1 MDILKDIDKFVDE
14 NKNKIIKFFADCIAI
29 KSYTCNEKEMADF
42 LLNFFQRN
50 NIHAFRTKRGSVLSI
65 ITPKRQ
71 ELENDFGHYLDSPFE
86 AIRHH
91 ISFLKENNI
100 NILCYNAHMDIVGE
114 GDSKLWTSDPFSL
127 DIREGKIYGRGTCDM
142 KCSLV
147 AMTQAMIFAN
157 NSDLKV
163 KNAILGCFVTE
174 EEAAE
179 GLAFEE
185 IIVELGIIPDFVIL
199 GEPTGNKISLG
210 QRGKVKFTIE
220 ATGKRAHS
228 SVPEKGINAIYPL
241 SEDLLVID
249 KFNQEEFK
257 NFADDVVKRNSV
269 VVTKVITEPDDSSS
283 VISFAKADVIARL
296 AKGETFSSL
305 ICKLSA
311 YPTWKDLKYNV
322 ETYNK
327 PSYTGIVKDWKTE
340 HKAWLTDKDNF
351 FVKKLSYSI
360 ENVIDQKV
368 DYTIWPFSTDG
379 VLSASRCNI
388 PTVGF
393 GAGFE
398 SVCHIVDEYVD
409 EKKFFDSLKVYLILI
424 FC

>member
-1 MDILKDIDKFVDE
+1 MNILKDIDSFVD
-14 NKNKIIKFFADCIAI
+14 NNRDKIIKFFADCIAI
-29 KSYTCNEKEMADF
+29 KSYTCQEKEMADF
-42 LLNFFQRN
+42 LLNFFKEN
-50 NIHAFRTKRGSVLSI
+50 HIYAFRTKRGSVLSI
-65 ITPKRQ
+65 VTPKKQ
-71 ELENDFGHYLDSPFE
+71 ELETDFANFDSPFE

-91 ISFLKENNI
+91 ILYLRENNI
-100 NILCYNAHMDIVGE
+100 KILAYNAHMDIVGE
-114 GDSKLWTSDPFSL
+114 GDSKLWTTAPFSL
-127 DIREGKIYGRGTCDM
+127 DIRESKIYGRGTCDM

-147 AMTQAMIFAN
+147 AMAQSMAFAN
-157 NSDLKV
+157 NSDLGI
-163 KNAILGCFVTE
+163 KNAVLGCFVTE

-185 IIVELGIIPDFVIL
+185 IIVELGIEPDFVIL

-228 SVPEKGINAIYPL
+228 SVPEKGINAVYPL

-249 KFNQEEFK
+249 KFNQEEYK
-257 NFADDVVKRNSV
+257 NFAEDVVKRNSV

-305 ICKLSA
+305 IAKLSS
-311 YPTWKDLKYNV
+311 YPTWKELKYKV
-322 ETYNK
+322 ETYDK
-327 PSYTGIVKDWKTE
+327 ASYTGIVKDWKTE
-340 HKAWLTDKDNF
+340 HKAWLTDRDNS
-351 FVKKLSYSI
+351 FVKKLADSI
-360 ENVIDQKV
+360 ENVTCQKA

-409 EKKFFDSLKVYLILI
+409 EKNFFDSLKVYTMLILG
-424 FC
+424 

>member
-1 MDILKDIDKFVDE
+1 MNMLKDIDSFVD
-14 NKNKIIKFFADCIAI
+14 NNRDKIIKFFADCIAI
-29 KSYTCNEKEMADF
+29 KSYTCQEKEMADF
-42 LLNFFQRN
+42 LLNFFKEN
-50 NIHAFRTKRGSVLSI
+50 KMPAFRTKRGSVLSI
-65 ITPKRQ
+65 VTPKKQ
-71 ELENDFGHYLDSPFE
+71 ELEKDFGNFDSPFE

-91 ISFLKENNI
+91 ILYLKENNI
-100 NILCYNAHMDIVGE
+100 KILAYNAHMDVVGE
-114 GDSKLWTSDPFSL
+114 GDSKLWTTDPFSL

-147 AMTQAMIFAN
+147 AMAQSMIFAN
-157 NSDLKV
+157 NSDLEI
-163 KNAILGCFVTE
+163 KNAVLGCFVTE

-185 IIVELGIIPDFVIL
+185 IIVELGIEPDFVIL
-199 GEPTGNKISLG
+199 GEPTGNKLSLG

-228 SVPEKGINAIYPL
+228 SVPEKGINAVYPL

-249 KFNQEEFK
+249 KFNQEEYR
-257 NFADDVVKRNSV
+257 NFAEDVVKRNSV

-305 ICKLSA
+305 IAKLSS
-311 YPTWKDLKYNV
+311 YPTWKDLKYKV
-322 ETYNK
+322 ETYDK
-327 PSYTGIVKDWKTE
+327 ASYTGIVKDWKTE
-340 HKAWLTDKDNF
+340 HKAWLTDRYNS
-351 FVKKLSYSI
+351 FVKKLADSI
-360 ENVIDQKV
+360 ENVTCQKA

-409 EKKFFDSLKVYLILI
+409 EKNFFDSLKVYTMLIWG
-424 FC
+424 